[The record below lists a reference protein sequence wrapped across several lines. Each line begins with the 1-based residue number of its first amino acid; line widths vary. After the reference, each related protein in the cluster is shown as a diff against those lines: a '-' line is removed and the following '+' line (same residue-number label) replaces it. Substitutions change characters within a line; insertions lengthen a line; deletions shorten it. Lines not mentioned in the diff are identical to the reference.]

1 MHTLIIGNGIAGI
14 TTALEIRK
22 NSSHPITI
30 ISSESPL
37 FFSRPAMM
45 FVFMG
50 ISSLSDITP
59 YSQDF
64 FKKKNIT
71 LLQDEVISIS
81 ALDQTVLCKDSKYIS
96 FDHLVIASGS
106 IPIKPEW
113 AGIHLDGVHYFYHL
127 SDLLKLSLV
136 KNKIKSAAIIG
147 GGLIGVEL
155 AEMLLPLKIPI
166 HFLIKD
172 NGFWKQG
179 LPDFES
185 EMTNKHLKEKKIKL
199 HLNTEV
205 SELHGN
211 PEYHIRHIT
220 CSDNSTFQVDFAGI
234 AIGVAPNISCTH
246 NSGILTDKGILVNNL
261 LQTNFKNIYAAGDCA
276 QLQNPLPNRNSVE
289 ATWYIAR
296 QMGESL
302 GKTLTGN
309 PTAFNQN
316 IWFNAAKFFDLEFYQ
331 FGHIPLDSRN
341 TLLFSNSRKNKS
353 LRIAFNPKD
362 DAIQGFLSMN
372 IRLDQNL
379 CELWIREK
387 YTIND
392 VTSHLTPILKKEKIE
407 SI

>member
-22 NSSHPITI
+22 NSSSPITI

-37 FFSRPAMM
+37 FFSRPALMY
-45 FVFMG
+45 VFMG

-59 YSQDF
+59 YAHDF

-81 ALDQTVLCKDSKYIS
+81 ALDQTVLCKNSNSIS

-106 IPIKPEW
+106 IPIKPNW
-113 AGIHLDGVHYFYHL
+113 PGIDLDGVHYFYHL
-127 SDLLKLSLV
+127 TDLLKLSHV

-147 GGLIGVEL
+147 GGLIGVEI
-155 AEMLLPLKIPI
+155 AEMLHSLRKPV

-185 EMTNKHLKEKKIKL
+185 EMTNKHLKEKKINL

-205 SELHGN
+205 SELHGD
-211 PEYHIRHIT
+211 PENHIRQIS
-220 CSDNSTFQVDFAGI
+220 CPGNSTFQVDFAAI
-234 AIGVAPNISCTH
+234 AIGVVPNISFTH
-246 NSGILTDKGILVNNL
+246 NSGIHTDKGILVNNL

-309 PTAFNQN
+309 PTAFNQK
-316 IWFNAAKFFDLEFYQ
+316 IWFNAAKFFDFEFYQ
-331 FGHIPLDSRN
+331 FGHIPIDTPN
-341 TLLFSNSRKNKS
+341 TLLFSNSRKTKS
-353 LRIAFNPKD
+353 LRIAFNPMD
-362 DAIQGFLSMN
+362 DAIVGFLSMN

-379 CELWIREK
+379 CELWLREK
-387 YTIND
+387 YSLND
-392 VTSHLTPILKKEKIE
+392 VISHLKPILKKEKIE

>member
-155 AEMLLPLKIPI
+155 AEMLIPLKIPV

-172 NGFWKQG
+172 RGFWKQG

-185 EMTNKHLKEKKIKL
+185 EMTNKHLEEKKIKL

-205 SELHGN
+205 SEFHGN
-211 PEYHIRHIT
+211 PKNHLQQIS
-220 CSDNSTFQVDFAGI
+220 CSNNSTFQVDFAGI
-234 AIGVAPNISCTH
+234 AIGVSPNISFAQ

-261 LQTNFKNIYAAGDCA
+261 LQTNFKNIYAVGDCA
-276 QLQNPLPNRNSVE
+276 QLQKPLIE

-296 QMGESL
+296 QMGECL
-302 GKTLTGN
+302 GKTLTGT

-331 FGHIPLDSRN
+331 FGHIPLDSSN

-353 LRIAFNPKD
+353 LRIAFNPLD
-362 DAIQGFLSMN
+362 NVVLGFLCMN

>member
-155 AEMLLPLKIPI
+155 AEMLIHLKIPV

-172 NGFWKQG
+172 RGFWKQG

-185 EMTNKHLKEKKIKL
+185 EMTNKHLEEKKIKL

-205 SELHGN
+205 SEFHGN
-211 PEYHIRHIT
+211 PKNHLRQIS
-220 CSDNSTFQVDFAGI
+220 CSNNSTFQVDFAGI
-234 AIGVAPNISCTH
+234 AIGVSPNISFAQ

-261 LQTNFKNIYAAGDCA
+261 LQTNFKNIYAVGDCA
-276 QLQNPLPNRNSVE
+276 QLQKPLIE

-296 QMGESL
+296 QMGECL
-302 GKTLTGN
+302 GKTLTGT
-309 PTAFNQN
+309 PTTFNQN

-331 FGHIPLDSRN
+331 FGHIPIDSPN
-341 TLLFSNSRKNKS
+341 TLLLSNSRKNKS
-353 LRIAFNPKD
+353 LRIAFNPSD
-362 DAIQGFLSMN
+362 NVVLGFLCMN

>member
-113 AGIHLDGVHYFYHL
+113 AGIDLDGVHYFYHL

-155 AEMLLPLKIPI
+155 AEMLIPLKIPV

-172 NGFWKQG
+172 RGFWKQG

-185 EMTNKHLKEKKIKL
+185 EMTNKHLEEKKIKL

-205 SELHGN
+205 SEFHGN
-211 PEYHIRHIT
+211 PKNHLQQIS
-220 CSDNSTFQVDFAGI
+220 CSNNSTFQVDFAGI
-234 AIGVAPNISCTH
+234 AIGVSPNISFAQ

-261 LQTNFKNIYAAGDCA
+261 LQTNFKNIYAVGDCA
-276 QLQNPLPNRNSVE
+276 QLQKPLIE

-296 QMGESL
+296 QMGECL
-302 GKTLTGN
+302 GKTLTGT

-331 FGHIPLDSRN
+331 FGQIPLDSPN
-341 TLLFSNSRKNKS
+341 TLLLSNSRKNKS
-353 LRIAFNPKD
+353 LRIAFNPLD
-362 DAIQGFLSMN
+362 NVVLGFLCMN